1 MPIPEGYALPKSEK
15 KVFELLPDDVYEVK
29 VKDIEKI
36 VSPFKD
42 DDGNE
47 REVFKF
53 TFSVEDAAF
62 PNRLVFKEIAPYAYI
77 SKKGPSML
85 LKVFNAVE
93 KRDLSETEA
102 EAIGSEQ
109 VNALIGKSLRANV
122 GHKTSAAGNDYN
134 LVNGFLPSK
143 LVPLSEIPF

>member
-1 MPIPEGYALPKSEK
+1 MPIDTSYQMPKSEK

-53 TFSVEDAAF
+53 TFSVEEQAF
-62 PNRLVFKEIAPYAYI
+62 PNRLVFKEVSPYAYI
-77 SKKGPSML
+77 SKKGPSVL
-85 LKVFNAVE
+85 LSIFNAVE
-93 KRDLSETEA
+93 KRDLTEEEA
-102 EAIGSEQ
+102 SAIGSEK
-109 VNALIGKSLRANV
+109 VNALIGKGLRVNL
-122 GHKTSAAGNDYN
+122 GHKTSAAGNEYN
-134 LVNGFLPSK
+134 VVKGFLPSK